1 MSGLIELINKLK
13 HFIVFGTLAVGS
25 MVLMVWMGF
34 SNSADLKLTRELK
47 KSVIETGAAAVDPAL
62 DGRLIHISAPVQS
75 AVGAQDDAFGVRV
88 SGFALRREVAMFQWF
103 EEKSGRGL
111 SKRYEYY
118 IDWCHCRNDSSK
130 FKESAGHENPPLTFQ
145 EKVFMSADAKLGAYA
160 IRGDQYAQLAFTRFD
175 LLDTPS
181 PMSLESIA
189 ENVAVPEIGAALRAQ
204 GWYKFDEETY
214 YKGNAKGDEPAI
226 GDLSVTFT
234 ELKAGK
240 TLSLVGVQND
250 GGIATYTRADG
261 KPLPI
266 AALGLVDAKR
276 MIDSKLSGKAAI
288 TSLIV
293 WVGLVLLVISMAAM
307 GRSLA
312 PVLGALPIV
321 GLVAQR
327 SAVLASALIGLGIG
341 GVIMGL
347 TKIVQYF

>member
-1 MSGLIELINKLK
+1 M
-13 HFIVFGTLAVGS
+13 A
-25 MVLMVWMGF
+25 
-34 SNSADLKLTRELK
+34 
-47 KSVIETGAAAVDPAL
+47 
-62 DGRLIHISAPVQS
+62 
-75 AVGAQDDAFGVRV
+75 
-88 SGFALRREVAMFQWF
+88 
-103 EEKSGRGL
+103 
-111 SKRYEYY
+111 
-118 IDWCHCRNDSSK
+118 
-130 FKESAGHENPPLTFQ
+130 
-145 EKVFMSADAKLGAYA
+145 ADAKLGAYA